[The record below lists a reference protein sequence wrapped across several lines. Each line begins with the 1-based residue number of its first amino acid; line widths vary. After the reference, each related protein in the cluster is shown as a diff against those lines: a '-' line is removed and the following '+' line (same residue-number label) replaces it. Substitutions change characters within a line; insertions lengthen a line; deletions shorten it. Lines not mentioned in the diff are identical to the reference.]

1 MGVPDRPDLES
12 TLFTQCVCVGHR
24 YAVPSDVAVADADST
39 NVGFFAGVRQA
50 IDVDRKFEIFRPI
63 MVVLKGTTGKATL
76 EPVSGGVLTRLV
88 TNRQMKLNTGALH
101 RLH

>member
-1 MGVPDRPDLES
+1 M
-12 TLFTQCVCVGHR
+12 
-24 YAVPSDVAVADADST
+24 ADADNS

-63 MVVLKGTTGKATL
+63 MVVFKGSTGKATL

-88 TNRQMKLNTGALH
+88 TNRQMKLAPGAYH
-101 RLH
+101 RLR